1 MSYANPDR
9 IVPVSRYPV
18 YALLLPIAGTC
29 LAGTLLTDVAYWR
42 TTEMMW
48 TDFSAWLVTA
58 GTIIGYVA
66 LIAALIELSIRRV
79 QRPPWPYLIG
89 NLVALLVATLNMF
102 VHTRDA
108 WTSGHGV
115 WFSMRSVSL
124 LRCSLDAMGSRFITI
139 LPASAHRSWPAS

>member
-9 IVPVSRYPV
+9 IVPVPRYPV
-18 YALLLPIAGTC
+18 YSLLLPTAGTC
-29 LAGTLLTDVAYWR
+29 LAGTLLTDLAYWR
-42 TTEMMW
+42 TAEMMW

-66 LIAALIELSIRRV
+66 LIAALIELSIRRA

-89 NLVALLVATLNMF
+89 NLVALLLATLNMF

-108 WTSGHGV
+108 WTSVVPWGLILSAVVVFVLLCAGV
-115 WFSMRSVSL
+115 MRW
-124 LRCSLDAMGSRFITI
+124 AW
-139 LPASAHRSWPAS
+139 SAPVWKTNR